1 MSRQNIKKV
10 IFFRSDSIHTY
21 SRVTVDQ
28 NSIYRRPWSEQ
39 RYSFQSFLIIGKKIK
54 SYTHRTFPS
63 GNFPNVQFPMRQL
76 LKAFLA
82 AAIGL
87 QSVPATPLGLLA
99 HPSHSALP
107 PLQLAAPQKGWPN
120 LWEVSGWE
128 IADMGSFYLGNC
140 HLGSR
145 PWENAFGMVPNKKCT
160 LST

>member
-21 SRVTVDQ
+21 SRVKGTVDQ
-28 NSIYRRPWSEQ
+28 TSIYRRPWSEQ

-63 GNFPNVQFPMRQL
+63 GNFPNVQFPKRQL

-87 QSVPATPLGLLA
+87 QSVPATALGLLA
-99 HPSHSALP
+99 HPTHSALP
-107 PLQLAAPQKGWPN
+107 PLKLAAPQKG
-120 LWEVSGWE
+120 
-128 IADMGSFYLGNC
+128 
-140 HLGSR
+140 
-145 PWENAFGMVPNKKCT
+145 
-160 LST
+160 